1 MQKKEETNNRKS
13 KEFNAMDALYYPID
27 YHRDEEETAMDN
39 PEKYG
44 FITALEVGYSGITGM
59 PMTER
64 DAVDYLVV
72 GYTGRPRR
80 LFGFDTIQRDV
91 IVVPGTEN
99 LLIIYNQYYEDEY
112 KEKLKGHMQPIIK
125 IPELDFELYTRCYV
139 CRQNEKGELCSI
151 ENGDGQ
157 RIAQYIPEK

>member
-1 MQKKEETNNRKS
+1 MSKNKKNNT

-27 YHRDEEETAMDN
+27 YHRGEEETAFDN

-44 FITALEVGYSGITGM
+44 FITAFEIGYSGITGM

-80 LFGFDTIQRDV
+80 LFGFDKIQRD
-91 IVVPGTEN
+91 IVKVPNTEN
-99 LLIIYNQYYEDEY
+99 LVIIYNQCYEDLY
-112 KEKLKGHMQPIIK
+112 KDKLKDTMKPVIK
-125 IPELDFELYTRCYV
+125 IPELNFELYTRCYV
-139 CRQNEKGELCSI
+139 CRQNDKGELFSVQREDYESI
-151 ENGDGQ
+151 VK
-157 RIAQYIPEK
+157 YVTKK